1 MSNTV
6 FPSNIPGLA
15 WDNTKTPVFSSVVRT
30 AASGKELRAAFYSYP
45 LWDFKLSYELL
56 RNSTVN
62 GINELKTVL
71 GFFLSRQGKFD
82 SFLYE
87 DPYDCAIADQQIGIG
102 NGSNKVFQLVRD
114 FGGFLEPVMN
124 VKQVDAI
131 KVGGVAT
138 TDYSIDSKGKITLTT
153 APTSGQVVTWS
164 GGYYFR
170 CRFKEDT
177 AEARQ
182 FMYKLWDLKQL
193 EFRGCLG
200 DKV

>member
-153 APTSGQVVTWS
+153 APASGQVVTWS